1 MGELEIYFFNKKLDK
16 IFEKDQDFGRFK
28 ANCEKIQY
36 LNELANKIKQEEFL
50 YQTYYSTL
58 KIAGTS
64 FRSFDHFKPPNYDM
78 FQRLK
83 WKWLNSIIFGND

>member
-1 MGELEIYFFNKKLDK
+1 MSELDLYFVDKKLDK
-16 IFEKDQDFGRFK
+16 IFEKGPDLIRFK

-36 LNELANKIKQEEFL
+36 FKEFANKNRQEEFL
-50 YQTYYSTL
+50 YETYYQTL

-64 FRSFDHFKPPNYDM
+64 MRTFDNFKPPNYDM

-83 WKWLNSIIFGND
+83 WKWLNSIIFGNG